1 MKFTLSWL
9 KEHVETNAS
18 LDEILDALMGI
29 GLEVEEV
36 VDRTK
41 DLAPF
46 RVAKVKKAERHPNAD
61 RLSVCIVETAE
72 GEIQV
77 VCGAPNARTGM
88 TGIFVH
94 PGTHI
99 PGTGINLERGLIRG
113 VESNGMLVSEREL
126 MISDEHEGI
135 IDLPNNFEVGTPA
148 AVALGLDD
156 PMIYV
161 KVTPNR
167 PDALGV
173 RGIARDLAAK
183 GLGKLKPL
191 DVKPVA
197 ATFKSPIAVELRFP
211 DGDTRPCPLFIGRY
225 FRGIE
230 NRSSPDW
237 LKRRLTAIG
246 LRPISALV
254 DITNYITITYNR
266 PLHVFDADRL
276 KGPVHARL
284 ARAGE
289 EIFALDGRA
298 YRLDQTMTA
307 IADAAGPQ
315 GIGGIMGGEYSS
327 CTPKTVNV
335 FLEAALFDPVR
346 TAATG
351 RKLGIISDARYRFER
366 GVDPAFVE
374 TGAEIASRM
383 ILELCGGEASELVV
397 AGAPPEWRRNSSLR
411 KSRVK
416 SLAGIDVPLPEQIR
430 ILTSLGFEVTEAAD
444 GLSCSVPSWRPDIQ
458 GEADLVEEVC
468 RIVGLDKIPLAPLP
482 RVHAVAAPVLSKLQK
497 RMLLARRELA
507 SRGMAEAVTWSF
519 LPSAHAAL
527 FSGGKRNPALT
538 LANPISS
545 ELTDMRPSLIP
556 NLLSAASRNYARG
569 FDDIALFEVGQTY
582 SGDRPQ
588 DEKLR
593 AAGLRRGHNH
603 ERHWLERRR
612 SIDPFDAKADVL
624 AVLEACGAP
633 TKSLQVIQGGPD
645 WLHPGRSGTI
655 QLGPKNQVAVFGEIH
670 PSVLAAFDLKGPA
683 VSFEVDLGAIPTPR
697 SKSATRP
704 ALEASDLMPV
714 SRDFAFVVD
723 VDVEAERILK
733 AVRSADKALISD
745 ASIFDLFTGES
756 LGAGKKSV
764 AVNITLQP
772 RAKTLTDQEIEAA
785 SQKIISEV
793 VKATGAVLRS

>member
-9 KEHVETNAS
+9 KEHLETSAS
-18 LDEILDALMGI
+18 LEEILDALMGI
-29 GLEVEEV
+29 GLEVEAV

-46 RVAKVKKAERHPNAD
+46 RVAKVKKAEKHPNAD

-126 MISDEHEGI
+126 KISDEHEGI
-135 IDLPNNFEVGTPA
+135 IDLANHFEVGTPA

-173 RGIARDLAAK
+173 QGIARDLAAK

-191 DVKPVA
+191 DVKPVGA
-197 ATFKSPIAVELRFP
+197 IFKSPIAVELRFP
-211 DGDTRPCPLFIGRY
+211 EGDTSPCPLFIGRY
-225 FRGIE
+225 FRAVE
-230 NRSSPDW
+230 NRPSPDW

-276 KGPVHARL
+276 RGPVVARL
-284 ARAGE
+284 AMAGE
-289 EIFALDGRA
+289 EILGLDGRL
-298 YRLDQTMTA
+298 YQLDQTMTVV
-307 IADAAGPQ
+307 ADVAGPQ
-315 GIGGIMGGEYSS
+315 GIAGIMGGEYSS
-327 CTPKTVNV
+327 CTAETVNV

-366 GVDPAFVE
+366 GVDPAFVA

-383 ILELCGGEASELVV
+383 ILELCGGEASELVI
-397 AGAPPEWRRNSSLR
+397 AGTPREWRRSYILR

-416 SLAGIDVPLPEQIR
+416 SLAGIDVALPEQMR
-430 ILTSLGFEVTEAAD
+430 ILSALGFEVAEVAN

-468 RIVGLDKIPLAPLP
+468 RIVGLDKIPIAPLP
-482 RVHAVAAPVLSKLQK
+482 RLHAVAAPVLNALQR
-497 RMLLARRELA
+497 RMLYARRELA

-519 LPSAHAAL
+519 LSSAHAAL

-545 ELTDMRPSLIP
+545 ELTDMRPSLTP

-582 SGDRPQ
+582 GGDRPQ

-603 ERHWLERRR
+603 ERHWLDKRRL
-612 SIDPFDAKADVL
+612 IDLFDAKADAL

-633 TKSLQVIQGGPD
+633 TKNLQVIQAGPD

-655 QLGPKNQVAVFGEIH
+655 QLGPKNQIGVFGEIH
-670 PSVLAAFDLKGPA
+670 PSVLAGFDLKGPV
-683 VSFEVDLGAIPTPR
+683 VSFEVDLSAIPTPR
-697 SKSATRP
+697 TKSATRP
-704 ALEASDLMPV
+704 ALEASDLMTV

-723 VDVEAERILK
+723 ASVAAERILK
-733 AVRSADKALISD
+733 AVRSADKVLISS
-745 ASIFDLFTGES
+745 ASIFDLFTDEG
-756 LGAGKKSV
+756 LGAGKKSI
-764 AVNITLQP
+764 AVSITLQP
-772 RAKTLTDQEIEAA
+772 RDKTLTEEEIEAT
-785 SQKIISEV
+785 SRKIISEV
-793 VKATGAVLRS
+793 AKATGGVLRS